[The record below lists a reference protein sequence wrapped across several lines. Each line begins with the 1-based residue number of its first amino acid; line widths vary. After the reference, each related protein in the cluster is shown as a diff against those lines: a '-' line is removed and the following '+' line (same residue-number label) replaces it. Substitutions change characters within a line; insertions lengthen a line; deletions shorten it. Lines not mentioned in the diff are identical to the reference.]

1 MWPIVKVHVRT
12 FTCHVQTSK
21 LITYDRPFVQLFQVS
36 YDTVKTLRG
45 VVGNVLK
52 AQSIETLGGR
62 GGGGSKCY
70 KTNLEQSLNSA
81 SSSSLTSGS
90 DQPKP
95 EPKFTLY
102 IQSGAPQR

>member
-1 MWPIVKVHVRT
+1 MMCNVIQK
-12 FTCHVQTSK
+12 
-21 LITYDRPFVQLFQVS
+21 FVSHCKSPYKTDLNLFQVS

-62 GGGGSKCY
+62 GSGGSKGY

>member
-1 MWPIVKVHVRT
+1 MSHCKN
-12 FTCHVQTSK
+12 
-21 LITYDRPFVQLFQVS
+21 PFKTDLNLFQVS

-62 GGGGSKCY
+62 GGGGGSKGY

-102 IQSGAPQR
+102 IQSGAPQRQVLNTDIVKQRRPW